1 VVSEETDEELIIPE
15 TGVDNVEDIDVMVEQ
30 EEHVTVTMSVDVIVC
45 VVSGLVD
52 AVEIFEDDI
61 VVEHGLVEGCK
72 VDEDA
77 SDNEVVLTTVSVA

>member
-15 TGVDNVEDIDVMVEQ
+15 TGVDNVEDIDVVVEQ
-30 EEHVTVTMSVDVIVC
+30 EEHGTVTMSVDVIVC

-61 VVEHGLVEGCK
+61 VVEHGLVEDCK
-72 VDEDA
+72 ADEDA